1 MSYQFKNITVL
12 VVESTRAMFD
22 LTRSVLQAFGVNQ
35 VYSAYSSEEG
45 FDALCRLSPDLVII
59 DWLQEPNNGLELTRR
74 IRVDN
79 TSPNP
84 FLPIIL
90 MTGYS
95 QKKRVLAAR
104 DSGITEFLVKPFTA
118 KALYQK
124 IEQLIERPRHFVSS
138 ENYFGPDRRR
148 KREGEY
154 GGPERRTD
162 EPLPARGVH
171 KDEIQMQP
179 APSAPQAPSTV
190 NVTSAVQKAKEIKR
204 RYEKSNR
211 GDSE

>member
-35 VYSAYSSEEG
+35 VYSAYGADEG
-45 FDALCRLSPDLVII
+45 FETFCRVNPDLVII
-59 DWLQEPNNGLELTRR
+59 DWLEDPANGLELTRR
-74 IRVDN
+74 IRTDAK
-79 TSPNP
+79 SPNP
-84 FLPIIL
+84 FMPIVM

-95 QKKRVLAAR
+95 QKKRVLQAR
-104 DSGITEFLVKPFTA
+104 DSGITEFIVKPFTA

-124 IEQLIERPRHFVSS
+124 IEQLVERPRHFVSS

-154 GGPERRTD
+154 KGPDRRSD
-162 EPLPARGVH
+162 
-171 KDEIQMQP
+171 QQP
-179 APSAPQAPSTV
+179 DVKAAANTV
-190 NVTSAVQKAKEIKR
+190 SLTSAVAKAKEIKAR
-204 RYEKSNR
+204 HDKANPDKKDEW
-211 GDSE
+211 